1 MKVAASIH
9 AMTNSHYYSPC
20 ALNTHRSETMGAF
33 SFVAIMSKPVNCIQG
48 NKSQITRCWNREER
62 STMLIP
68 NEPLGRRIARLRKE
82 RLLTQVKLAELAGL
96 WPRYL
101 SDVETGRKN
110 PRMDTIARIAAG
122 LRVSIGELV
131 GHI

>member
-1 MKVAASIH
+1 
-9 AMTNSHYYSPC
+9 
-20 ALNTHRSETMGAF
+20 
-33 SFVAIMSKPVNCIQG
+33 
-48 NKSQITRCWNREER
+48 
-62 STMLIP
+62 MLIP